1 MHVCVCLLSRFSRV
15 QLFATLWT
23 VACQVSLSMGL
34 SRQEYWS
41 GLPSPPP
48 KDLPDPGMEPSSP
61 ALQVDSFTTEP
72 QRASDV

>member
-1 MHVCVCLLSRFSRV
+1 MHVCVCLLSHFSRV

-23 VACQVSLSMGL
+23 GACQVSLSMGF

-48 KDLPDPGMEPSSP
+48 RDLPDPGMEPSYP
-61 ALQVDSFTTEP
+61 ALQVDYFTTEP
-72 QRASDV
+72 QGESDV